1 MGPRHLA
8 DHLTCINCGS
18 AVHWTSF
25 DCPVC
30 GRNPRER
37 EKEIEIL
44 IYSEGPKSSG
54 KERRKFPRYTFE
66 GDIVLDG
73 AFKGKMIDLS
83 QGGAKLKT
91 DQRRFC
97 NELLH
102 LDFII
107 NGIPIHAVARV
118 VHVKRGVL
126 DENFTMGVS
135 FETTSRGLEEI
146 LSHQFRKHSTE
157 GKRPQL
163 YA

>member
-1 MGPRHLA
+1 MGPTRLA

-18 AVHWTSF
+18 AVHWTFF

-30 GRNPRER
+30 GRNPREK
-37 EKEIEIL
+37 EKETDIR
-44 IYSEGPKSSG
+44 IYSASPKSPG
-54 KERRKFPRYTFE
+54 KERRKFPRYGFE

-83 QGGAKLKT
+83 QGGAKFRT

-102 LDFII
+102 IDFII

-118 VHVKRGVL
+118 VHMKRGVL
-126 DENFTMGVS
+126 EENFTLGVS
-135 FETTSRGLEEI
+135 FETISRGLGKI
-146 LSHQFRKHSTE
+146 LSHQFQKHSTD
-157 GKRPQL
+157 GTRSQL